1 MVKNDIFFLC
11 VLISSHVYVM
21 MDLSGMDSVKVDQRG
36 HRWLQTSMT
45 KDEQEWLDEVRKDWV
60 SAADEAI
67 EQAKNKITGLFG
79 GEELCGHNFRGQACR
94 DFIYVFSTDGVS
106 HYFVST
112 GANTNPIAIKCEGE
126 CDMSFS
132 PDAEFDL
139 VVMQRDLGM

>member
-1 MVKNDIFFLC
+1 MIFFSLW
-11 VLISSHVYVM
+11 VLISSQVYIM
-21 MDLSGMDSVKVDQRG
+21 MDLSDMDSVRVDQRG

-60 SAADEAI
+60 SGADEAI

-106 HYFVST
+106 HYFVRT
-112 GANTNPIAIKCEGE
+112 GANTEPTAIKCEGE

-139 VVMQRDLGM
+139 IVMQRDLGM

>member
-1 MVKNDIFFLC
+1 
-11 VLISSHVYVM
+11 
-21 MDLSGMDSVKVDQRG
+21 MDSVQVDQRG

-79 GEELCGHNFRGQACR
+79 GEELCGYNLRGQACR

-106 HYFVST
+106 HYFVRT
-112 GANTNPIAIKCEGE
+112 GANTEPTAIMCEGE

-132 PDAEFDL
+132 SDAEFDL
-139 VVMQRDLGM
+139 VVMQRDLGMCDNLTGDECPRNWID

>member
-1 MVKNDIFFLC
+1 
-11 VLISSHVYVM
+11 M
-21 MDLSGMDSVKVDQRG
+21 MDLSIMDSVRVDQRG

-106 HYFVST
+106 HYFVRT
-112 GANTNPIAIKCEGE
+112 GANTEPTAIKCEGDSPQIRLD
-126 CDMSFS
+126 CCVSSFYRYT
-132 PDAEFDL
+132 PNGYFYPRL
-139 VVMQRDLGM
+139 PMCTR